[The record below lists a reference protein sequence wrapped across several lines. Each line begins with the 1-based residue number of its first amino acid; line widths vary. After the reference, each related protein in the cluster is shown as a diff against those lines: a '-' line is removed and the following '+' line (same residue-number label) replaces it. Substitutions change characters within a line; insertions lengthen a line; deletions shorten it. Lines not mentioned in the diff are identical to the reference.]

1 MQLTTLFGTTQ
12 LALQDALRR
21 NLDAAGSTPRA
32 PNFVVVTLRRESFA
46 TEYPGEIQDE
56 IARFKRDLEG
66 VMRTFVEAHGWSI
79 GGSGTVVLNVALR
92 SIPGEC
98 EVEARIARS
107 FYELMIE
114 DDSGKRTV
122 HVGSNPA
129 TVGRQHE
136 FPTRGFIP
144 LNDRQRV
151 ISRDH
156 LLLTYSDL
164 QLHARLLGRNPTTL
178 NGNPMGESEVELH
191 NNDVIA
197 CGSCKVTVSGLVPIY
212 D

>member
-1 MQLTTLFGTTQ
+1 LQLTTLFGTTQ

-32 PNFVVVTLRRESFA
+32 PNFIVVTLRRESFA
-46 TEYPGEIQDE
+46 AENSGEDRDE

-66 VMRTFVEAHGWSI
+66 AMRAFVSAHGWSI
-79 GGSGTVVLNVALR
+79 GGSGTVVLNVLLR
-92 SIPGEC
+92 SIPEEC
-98 EVEARIARS
+98 EVQARIARS
-107 FYELMIE
+107 FYALAIE
-114 DDSGKRTV
+114 DDAGKRTV
-122 HVGSNPA
+122 QVGSNPA

-144 LNDRQRV
+144 LNDRQRL

-178 NGNPMGESEVELH
+178 NGTAMEETDVELH
-191 NNDVIA
+191 NGDIIA
-197 CGSCKVTVSGLVPIY
+197 CGSCNITIILA
-212 D
+212 